1 MTMQLAT
8 PSGRLCA
15 KLDLVF
21 HDFKDRSRRIWDH
34 PEVRQLYPVYLRTM
48 HMVVRAAVPLMRTA
62 RDAATA
68 RGPADA
74 LCTELAGYYDS
85 HMREE
90 AGHDEWLLQDLGS
103 TGVDPLDATR
113 RMPSAAV
120 AELVGAQYYW
130 LCHHHPVSLLGHIAA
145 MEIYHPPAGFARHL
159 AGLTGYPSTAFRA
172 IRRHEKLDVM
182 HRDELLAL
190 LDTLPLEPRHEAS
203 IGMSALHTLQ
213 AGIGVMD
220 EILSAPIESRTQGEV
235 EVERRTGAVA

>member
-1 MTMQLAT
+1 MTLQLAT

-21 HDFKDRSRRIWDH
+21 HDFKDRSRRIWEH
-34 PEVRQLYPVYLRTM
+34 PDVRQLYPAYLRTM
-48 HMVVRAAVPLMRTA
+48 HAVVRAAVPLMRSA
-62 RDAATA
+62 RDVACA

-74 LCTELAGYYDS
+74 LCVELARYYGS

-90 AGHDEWLLQDLGS
+90 AGHDQWLLQDLRG
-103 TGVDPLDATR
+103 TGVDADLATWG
-113 RMPSAAV
+113 MPSAAV

-130 LCHHHPVSLLGHIAA
+130 LNHHHPVSLLGHIAA

-172 IRRHEKLDVM
+172 IRRHEKLDVA

-190 LDTLPLEPRHEAS
+190 LDRLPLERCHEATL
-203 IGMSALHTLQ
+203 GMSALHTLR
-213 AGIGVMD
+213 AGIDVMD
-220 EILSAPIESRTQGEV
+220 EILCTPLAPRTPV
-235 EVERRTGAVA
+235 DVDAPRMSGAVA